1 MTMKLSLMRATDTAD
16 RPAYSI
22 ATLVNDEA
30 QYAAMR
36 QSFEGGGFASSHT
49 EYLAARGATSGY
61 AALNALIEEARG
73 DVVILCHQDVR
84 LITDGRGELDQ
95 RLAELAAR
103 APDWALAGNAGGVYP
118 GRLAMRI
125 SDPHGADRHV
135 GDLPARVQS
144 LDENFIVLR
153 RNSGVRFSHDL
164 SGFHL
169 YGADI
174 CLVADML
181 GWSAFVIDFHLQ
193 HLSPGRKD
201 ASFQTAER
209 AFRAKWSRALRP
221 RWVQTTCTLVK
232 LSGSPMGSA
241 LCELQEGPVRRLMR
255 RWVGGGVW
263 GPRAVDANR

>member
-1 MTMKLSLMRATDTAD
+1 MSMTLSLLRATDTAD

-36 QSFEGGGFASSHT
+36 QSFEGGGFASGDT
-49 EYLAARGATSGY
+49 EYLAARGATSAYG
-61 AALNALIEEARG
+61 ALNALLDEARS
-73 DVVILCHQDVR
+73 DIVILCHQDVR
-84 LITDGRGELDQ
+84 LIAAGRGELDQ
-95 RLAELAAR
+95 RIGELSVR

-125 SDPHGADRHV
+125 SDPHGSDRTI
-135 GDLPARVQS
+135 GELPARVQS

-153 RNSGVRFSHDL
+153 RKSGVRFSNDL

-174 CLVADML
+174 CLVADVL
-181 GWSAFVIDFHLQ
+181 GWSAYVIDFHLQ

-201 ASFQTAER
+201 ASFQAAER

-221 RWVQTTCTLVK
+221 RWVQTTCTLIK

-241 LCELQEGPVRRLMR
+241 LGELQEGPVRRLMR

-263 GPRAVDANR
+263 GQRPVDANR